1 MVRSP
6 PNVSEDFG
14 ERPKVT
20 AERDFA
26 EANVLAC
33 REGLTVEAIVDPA
46 ACTTGDRVG
55 VVGVVGKPTGRP
67 CGVLDLAAG
76 LEPELSFEL
85 DLDLVEDPSSDEESD
100 PKPPSLARSA
110 PGPGPVLVLAVASGE
125 LCSAPNRTRSLELAG
140 AVKFLLPITAPRS
153 VKGLEG
159 CLNFD
164 AFLRGNPAGPSSYS
178 SFPPS
183 SSLFSSSCSRTG
195 EPGGKNPPNAPPDR
209 VEGGGPSPS
218 GLE

>member
-6 PNVSEDFG
+6 PNVSGAFG
-14 ERPKVT
+14 DRPKVT

-33 REGLTVEAIVDPA
+33 RVGLTVEAIVDPA

-55 VVGVVGKPTGRP
+55 VVGVVGNPTGRP
-67 CGVLDLAAG
+67 CGVLDFAAG
-76 LEPELSFEL
+76 FEPELAFEL

-110 PGPGPVLVLAVASGE
+110 PGPVLVPAVASGE

-153 VKGLEG
+153 FKGLEG

-164 AFLRGNPAGPSSYS
+164 AFLRGNSAGPSSYS

-195 EPGGKNPPNAPPDR
+195 EPGGKNPPKPHPDLI
-209 VEGGGPSPS
+209 EGGGPSPS

>member
-1 MVRSP
+1 MVLSR
-6 PNVSEDFG
+6 PNVSEAFG
-14 ERPKVT
+14 DRPKVT

-33 REGLTVEAIVDPA
+33 RVGLIVEAIVDPA
-46 ACTTGDRVG
+46 ACTMCDRVG
-55 VVGVVGKPTGRP
+55 VVGVVDKPTGRP

-76 LEPELSFEL
+76 FGPELAFEL
-85 DLDLVEDPSSDEESD
+85 DPDLVDDPASDEESD

-110 PGPGPVLVLAVASGE
+110 PGPVLVLAVASGE

-153 VKGLEG
+153 FNGLKG

-164 AFLRGNPAGPSSYS
+164 AFFRRLPAGSSPSP
-178 SFPPS
+178 SFTS
-183 SSLFSSSCSRTG
+183 SSSIFSSSCSRTG